1 MENLNLILPEIFISL
16 SIMFLLVLGVFKKD
30 SSKLTFN
37 ISLLILLIASII
49 TLNETFSINHVTLF
63 NNSVVIDPMSSLMK
77 IITLIGAF
85 LVLVISSAYLKSFK
99 IFKIE
104 YPVLILSSVLG
115 MMVMISS
122 NDLMVF
128 YMGLELQSLALY
140 VLATFNRD
148 QLKSSEAG
156 LKYFVLSALSS
167 GLLLYGCSLI
177 YGFSGSTNFNVI
189 SSQLN
194 SNEYVLTFG
203 IVFILVGLA
212 FKSSAVPFHMW
223 APDVYEGSP
232 TSVTL
237 FFTMVPKIAALT
249 VFIRFLYVPFLNLID
264 QWQMIIIFLS
274 IASMLFGAIAAA
286 NSLSDIYSMGAIP
299 KTALNIICFP
309 TDDLDPAL
317 MNQIFKG
324 ASDKLK
330 EAETALVGGHSIK
343 DDEPKYGLSVTG
355 LCDPAKIWRNNTGKA
370 GDAIILTKAI
380 GSGVLFN
387 QNRKAHL
394 SPELFAPLI
403 ENCVRL
409 NRYAKEAI
417 EEFKPNAVTDVT
429 GFGLLGHLREMLGRH
444 NISLLFEN
452 LRFLPGALDA
462 YKSGMTT
469 GSNESNKA
477 ICKDSVRLPKNLSR
491 EEKEMLYDTQTSG
504 GLLIS
509 IDPSVAEEALAKII
523 ENGDKGARII
533 GFVEEA
539 ESTIPHINVII

>member
-1 MENLNLILPEIFISL
+1 MENLNLVLPEIFISL

-30 SSKLTFN
+30 SSKITFN
-37 ISLLILLIASII
+37 ISLLVLLIASII
-49 TLNETFSINHVTLF
+49 TLNETFSINSVTLF

-99 IFKIE
+99 IYKIE

-177 YGFSGSTNFNVI
+177 YGFSGSTNFNII

-212 FKSSAVPFHMW
+212 FKISAVPFHMW

-274 IASMLFGAIAAA
+274 IASMLFGAIAAIGQTNIKRLVA
-286 NSLSDIYSMGAIP
+286 YSSI
-299 KTALNIICFP
+299 
-309 TDDLDPAL
+309 
-317 MNQIFKG
+317 
-324 ASDKLK
+324 
-330 EAETALVGGHSIK
+330 GHIG
-343 DDEPKYGLSVTG
+343 YTLAGL
-355 LCDPAKIWRNNTGKA
+355 A
-370 GDAIILTKAI
+370 
-380 GSGVLFN
+380 
-387 QNRKAHL
+387 
-394 SPELFAPLI
+394 
-403 ENCVRL
+403 
-409 NRYAKEAI
+409 
-417 EEFKPNAVTDVT
+417 
-429 GFGLLGHLREMLGRH
+429 
-444 NISLLFEN
+444 
-452 LRFLPGALDA
+452 
-462 YKSGMTT
+462 T
-469 GSNESNKA
+469 GSNEGIQSSIIYISIYVIMNLALFSCLLMLKRNDQYYEDIDDLSGLSKNHPLLSLSLLVILFSLAGIPPLAGFFAKFYIFKA
-477 ICKDSVRLPKNLSR
+477 VIEQSMYFLAIVGLLSTVIAAFYYLR
-491 EEKEMLYDTQTSG
+491 IIKIIYFDKEKEKYDEDHSLWLKFSLT
-504 GLLIS
+504 
-509 IDPSVAEEALAKII
+509 
-523 ENGDKGARII
+523 
-533 GFVEEA
+533 F
-539 ESTIPHINVII
+539 STILILLYFISPSQLIDVVSRINII

>member
-1 MENLNLILPEIFISL
+1 MENLNLVLPEIFISL
-16 SIMFLLVLGVFKKD
+16 SIMFLLVLGVFKND
-30 SSKLTFN
+30 SSKIIFN
-37 ISLLILLIASII
+37 ISLLVLLIASII
-49 TLNETFSINHVTLF
+49 TLNETFSINRVTLL

-99 IFKIE
+99 IYKIE

-212 FKSSAVPFHMW
+212 FKISAVPFHMW

-274 IASMLFGAIAAA
+274 IASMLFGAIAAIGQTNIKRLVA
-286 NSLSDIYSMGAIP
+286 YSSI
-299 KTALNIICFP
+299 
-309 TDDLDPAL
+309 
-317 MNQIFKG
+317 
-324 ASDKLK
+324 
-330 EAETALVGGHSIK
+330 GHIG
-343 DDEPKYGLSVTG
+343 YTLAGL
-355 LCDPAKIWRNNTGKA
+355 A
-370 GDAIILTKAI
+370 
-380 GSGVLFN
+380 
-387 QNRKAHL
+387 
-394 SPELFAPLI
+394 
-403 ENCVRL
+403 
-409 NRYAKEAI
+409 
-417 EEFKPNAVTDVT
+417 
-429 GFGLLGHLREMLGRH
+429 
-444 NISLLFEN
+444 
-452 LRFLPGALDA
+452 
-462 YKSGMTT
+462 T
-469 GSNESNKA
+469 GSNEGIQSSIIYISIYVIMNLALFSCLLMLKRNDQYYEDIDDLSGLSKNHPLLSLSLLVILFSLAGIPPLAGFFAKFYIFKA
-477 ICKDSVRLPKNLSR
+477 VIEQSMYFLAIVGLLSTVIAAFYYLR
-491 EEKEMLYDTQTSG
+491 IIKIIYFDKEKEKYDEDHSLWLKFSLT
-504 GLLIS
+504 
-509 IDPSVAEEALAKII
+509 
-523 ENGDKGARII
+523 
-533 GFVEEA
+533 F
-539 ESTIPHINVII
+539 STILILLYFIFPSQLIDVVSRINII

>member
-1 MENLNLILPEIFISL
+1 MENLNLVLPEIFISL

-30 SSKLTFN
+30 SSKITFN
-37 ISLLILLIASII
+37 ISLLVLLIASII
-49 TLNETFSINHVTLF
+49 TLNETFSINRVTLF
-63 NNSVVIDPMSSLMK
+63 NNSVVIDNMSSLMK

-189 SSQLN
+189 SGQLN

-212 FKSSAVPFHMW
+212 FKISAVPFHMW

-274 IASMLFGAIAAA
+274 IASMLFGAIAAIGQTNIKRLVA
-286 NSLSDIYSMGAIP
+286 YSSI
-299 KTALNIICFP
+299 
-309 TDDLDPAL
+309 
-317 MNQIFKG
+317 
-324 ASDKLK
+324 
-330 EAETALVGGHSIK
+330 GHIG
-343 DDEPKYGLSVTG
+343 YTLAGL
-355 LCDPAKIWRNNTGKA
+355 A
-370 GDAIILTKAI
+370 
-380 GSGVLFN
+380 
-387 QNRKAHL
+387 
-394 SPELFAPLI
+394 
-403 ENCVRL
+403 
-409 NRYAKEAI
+409 
-417 EEFKPNAVTDVT
+417 
-429 GFGLLGHLREMLGRH
+429 
-444 NISLLFEN
+444 
-452 LRFLPGALDA
+452 
-462 YKSGMTT
+462 T
-469 GSNESNKA
+469 GSNEGIQSSIIYISIYVIMNLALFSCLLMLKRNDQYYEDIDDLSGLSKNHPLLSLSLLVILFSLAGIPPLAGFFAKFYIFKA
-477 ICKDSVRLPKNLSR
+477 VIEQSMYFLAIVGLLSTVIAAFYYLR
-491 EEKEMLYDTQTSG
+491 IIKIIYFDKEKEKYDEDHSLWLKFSLT
-504 GLLIS
+504 
-509 IDPSVAEEALAKII
+509 
-523 ENGDKGARII
+523 
-533 GFVEEA
+533 F
-539 ESTIPHINVII
+539 STILILLYFIFPSQLIDVVSRINII